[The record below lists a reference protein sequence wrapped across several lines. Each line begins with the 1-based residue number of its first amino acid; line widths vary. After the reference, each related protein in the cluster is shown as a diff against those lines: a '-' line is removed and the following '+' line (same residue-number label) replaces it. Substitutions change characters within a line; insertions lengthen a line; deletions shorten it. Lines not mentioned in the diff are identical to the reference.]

1 MLNNEQ
7 KKEFLEGIFERI
19 PIDAKREDAQKEIMS
34 LLMADTQ
41 NGKMYK
47 YRAINE
53 YAISNL
59 KEGTLYCA
67 VPSSF
72 NDPFDCK
79 VGIDIQSVLKARFEQ
94 DLDPIEDYFAKFLQ
108 VIDGTILIEMCTDK
122 EKEIFGRWFKSKKL
136 CSFIAEYR
144 GTNISDDKLKEV
156 LIEKFDIIIELMIGF
171 SSDEEL
177 RGQMA
182 NANDMFTKVMGK
194 MTTEQRVQLIDDNA
208 TLADFAKNFGVCDDV
223 DEISLVMRLHQL
235 QKPEQYE
242 MTTKLDEELAETTR
256 KLAEDIDSKYRVG
269 SLCTDYK
276 NRLMWS
282 HYADGHK
289 GFCIEYD
296 FSVPYNEADDI
307 LILPVIYSKE
317 RKKLPWSV
325 VFAVDKESEKVKL
338 EAAYTMLLSLLTK
351 DEVWSY
357 ENEWRVIA
365 LCASGIENIKMPPIS
380 CIYIGAMCD
389 SKSKTLLMEIGKE
402 LNVPVKQMVVDRG
415 EYTLHVKELGN
426 DRGDKIEA

>member
-1 MLNNEQ
+1 MLNNKQ
-7 KKEFLEGIFERI
+7 KSEFVETIFERI
-19 PIDAKREDAQKEIMS
+19 PVDAKSEDARKEIMS

-79 VGIDIQSVLKARFEQ
+79 LGMDIQSAITTRFEQ
-94 DLDPIEDYFAKFLQ
+94 ELDPIEDYFVKFLQ
-108 VIDGTILIEMCTDK
+108 VIDGTVLIEDCTYR
-122 EKEIFGRWFKSKKL
+122 EKEIFERWFESQKF
-136 CSFIAEYR
+136 CSFIDEYR
-144 GTNISDDKLKEV
+144 GSDISDDKLKEV
-156 LIEKFDIIIELMIGF
+156 LVENIDMIIELMIGL
-171 SSDEEL
+171 SEDDEL
-177 RGQMA
+177 RSQMESA
-182 NANDMFTKVMGK
+182 NVMFKKLLYDMTP
-194 MTTEQRVQLIDDNA
+194 EQRMQVINDKS

-242 MTTKLDEELAETTR
+242 MTIKLDDELAEATQ
-256 KLAEDIDSKYRVG
+256 KLAEDIDNKYRVG

-317 RKKLPWSV
+317 RIKFPWSV

-389 SKSKTLLMEIGKE
+389 SENKALLMEIGKE
-402 LNVPVKQMVVDRG
+402 INVPVKQMVVDRG
-415 EYTLHVKELGN
+415 EYTLHAKELGKV
-426 DRGDKIEA
+426 D